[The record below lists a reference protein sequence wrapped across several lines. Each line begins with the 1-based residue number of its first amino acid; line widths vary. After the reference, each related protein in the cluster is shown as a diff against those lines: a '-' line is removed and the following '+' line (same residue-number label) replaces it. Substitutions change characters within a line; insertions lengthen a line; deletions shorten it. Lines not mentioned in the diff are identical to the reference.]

1 MIPPHLFK
9 RWIPAAL
16 MFALALCTATPSV
29 LAMEVE
35 AEGMAA
41 VINGNLA
48 GARNQALAN
57 AQRNAVEQG
66 VGAML
71 DSKTLSENFQVVRD
85 SVLTSSQGFIKRY
98 KVLSEG
104 LTPDQQTFKVRIS
117 ATVEERLLEDRLGA
131 LRLLHKQM
139 GHQRVLVVYHS
150 ENPNALERRHGAS
163 QSALQTIR
171 DELNRAGFNLF
182 SDQAVEKVQ
191 TQLDNT
197 KTTRPV
203 NDLVAM
209 AQDQRAD
216 ILIRFE
222 NVAGKRGPKDGM
234 FSAAFSTIRISAFD
248 TNTGRQMADTQAE
261 GKVLLKSN
269 AGPYDWEKGL
279 ADAATKAAHQ
289 ATQEAI
295 SRITDHYKQV
305 GDTGLAFL
313 LVFKGFNDDEKDRI
327 LDFLEN
333 TPGFRKLSELKN
345 TPDYL
350 ELELFSGEE
359 ESRLRRL
366 IRAGLKEKGLNLQT
380 LEAARNRMEFANLN
394 KPQ

>member
-1 MIPPHLFK
+1 MISPRIVKAWLL
-9 RWIPAAL
+9 AAL
-16 MFALALCTATPSV
+16 LLFSAMHAQ
-29 LAMEVE
+29 AMEVE

-41 VINGNLA
+41 VINGNQA
-48 GARNQALAN
+48 SARNQALAN

-66 VGAML
+66 VGAIL

-85 SVLTSSQGFIKRY
+85 SVLTSSQGYIKRY

-104 LTPDQQTFKVRIS
+104 LSPDQQNFKVRIS

-139 GHQRVLVVYHS
+139 GHKRVLVVYHS
-150 ENPNALERRHGAS
+150 ENPNALERKHGANHA
-163 QSALQTIR
+163 ALQTIR

-182 SDQAVEKVQ
+182 NDQVVEKVQ
-191 TQLDNT
+191 SQLETGNT
-197 KTTRPV
+197 ARPI
-203 NDLVAM
+203 NDLVTM
-209 AQDQRAD
+209 AQAQRAD
-216 ILIRFE
+216 ILVRFE

-234 FSAAFSTIRISAFD
+234 FSAAFSTLRISAFD

-261 GKVLLKSN
+261 GKVLLKAN

-279 ADAATKAAHQ
+279 ADAASKAAHQ
-289 ATQEAI
+289 ATQETI
-295 SRITDHYKQV
+295 TRIMEHYKQL

-333 TPGFRKLSELKN
+333 MTGYRKLSELKN

-366 IRAGLKEKGLNLQT
+366 IRAGLKDKGFNLQT
-380 LEAARNRMEFANLN
+380 LEAARNRIEFANLN